1 VHVAARLSP
10 DLLARIRSVLAPSDE
25 LLQASNWPELTE
37 LLRQNPFDLLV
48 IDPSARTADSAAER
62 DADAVFPLTI
72 LAEFRGIPAIAYT
85 AYTREAMR
93 ALLPLARSG
102 VQQVVL
108 RGFDDTPERLRDLIE
123 QTGAR
128 ILGQRLLA
136 VLVPKLEQAGAPIEV
151 VDAITRLF
159 HTPQSFRTV
168 PHLAAAAG
176 RQRGM
181 LDRWLRR
188 AGLAPAKVIMIAA
201 RVAWVHHY
209 AQSPANRFKVLAL
222 RLGYP
227 RPLPL
232 SRHIKWMTGMT
243 PTTLR
248 REMSSDELVDVLVR
262 RIVPRSEAHR

>member
-1 VHVAARLSP
+1 MHVAARLPS
-10 DLLARIRSVLAPSDE
+10 DLLARIRSVLSPSDD
-25 LLQASNWPELTE
+25 LLQASGWSELAE
-37 LLRQNPFDLLV
+37 LLRQHPVDLLI
-48 IDPSARTADSAAER
+48 IDPSARAADSAPER
-62 DADAVFPLTI
+62 EADAASPLAI
-72 LAEFRGIPAIAYT
+72 LAEFRGITAIAYT

-93 ALLPLARSG
+93 AMLPLAREG

-136 VLVPKLEQAGAPIEV
+136 VIVPKLERAGAPVDV
-151 VDAITRLF
+151 VGAITRLF
-159 HTPQSFRTV
+159 HSPQSFRTV

-188 AGLAPAKVIMIAA
+188 AGLAPAKVLMIAA

-209 AQSPANRFKVLAL
+209 AQSPGNRFKVLAL
-222 RLGYP
+222 RLGYHG
-227 RPLPL
+227 PLPL
-232 SRHIKWMTGMT
+232 SRHIKWMTGLT

-248 REMSSDELVDVLVR
+248 RQMSSDELVRVLVR

>member
-1 VHVAARLSP
+1 MHVAARLPP
-10 DLLARIRSVLAPSDE
+10 DLLARIQSVLSPSDDLLHASDWSE
-25 LLQASNWPELTE
+25 LAE
-37 LLRQNPFDLLV
+37 LLRRHPVDLLI
-48 IDPSARTADSAAER
+48 IDPSARAVDSTPESEGDAES
-62 DADAVFPLTI
+62 PLAI

-128 ILGQRLLA
+128 ILGQRLLG
-136 VLVPKLEQAGAPIEV
+136 VIVPRLEQAGAPAEV
-151 VDAITRLF
+151 VDAITLLF
-159 HTPQSFRTV
+159 QSPQSFRTV

-209 AQSPANRFKVLAL
+209 AQSPGNRFKVLAL

-227 RPLPL
+227 GPLPL

-248 REMSSDELVDVLVR
+248 QQLSADELVSVLVR